1 MPYLAHRIQLCP
13 NNVQEGYFRRAAGTA
28 RFAWNWALGEWN
40 LRYGEGEKVSE
51 GLLRKLLNERK
62 DTAFPWMAE
71 VTKVA
76 PQQAIKNLGTAFT
89 RFFKKLGAYPKFKK
103 RGEHDS
109 FRAEDGPK
117 SKTGSA
123 VETEGNYVIL
133 PRIGRIKM
141 TEAVRFSGRVMEVV
155 VSREADRW
163 FASFLV
169 ETEHVPQHGEK
180 VIGVDLGVKDAVVL
194 STGERF
200 PGPKP
205 LRKRLRKLKRLSRQ
219 HSRKVKGSRNRKKS
233 AMRLARLHRRIK
245 NIRKGFLHKVT
256 SYIVSKAKTVVIE
269 DLNVKGMLANR
280 HLSRAISDIGFWEF
294 RRQMEYKTEMN
305 EVALIVA
312 NRWFP
317 STKLCRKCGTLNDL
331 SLDERI
337 YRCDCG
343 HVEDRDLNA
352 ARNLRTLAESS
363 SDKPNACGPES
374 SGSSRKGRTKLCRVE
389 AGTSHKRTLRAFGK
403 RK

>member
-1 MPYLAHRIQLCP
+1 
-13 NNVQEGYFRRAAGTA
+13 
-28 RFAWNWALGEWN
+28 
-40 LRYGEGEKVSE
+40 
-51 GLLRKLLNERK
+51 
-62 DTAFPWMAE
+62 
-71 VTKVA
+71 
-76 PQQAIKNLGTAFT
+76 
-89 RFFKKLGAYPKFKK
+89 
-103 RGEHDS
+103 
-109 FRAEDGPK
+109 
-117 SKTGSA
+117 
-123 VETEGNYVIL
+123 
-133 PRIGRIKM
+133 M
-141 TEAVRFSGRVMEVV
+141 TEEVRFPGRLLEVV

-163 FASFLV
+163 FGSFLV
-169 ETEHVPQHGEK
+169 DTEHVPQHGEK

-245 NIRKGFLHKVT
+245 NVRKDFLHKVT
-256 SYIVSKAKTVVIE
+256 THILSKAKTVVIE
-269 DLNVKGMLANR
+269 DLNVKGMLSNR

-294 RRQMEYKTEMN
+294 RRQMEYKCEMN
-305 EVALIVA
+305 EVSLIVA

-331 SLDERI
+331 SLAERT

-352 ARNLRTLAESS
+352 AMNLRTLAGSS
-363 SDKPNACGPES
+363 PDKPNACGPES
-374 SGSSRKGRTKLCRVE
+374 SGRNRKAPTKLHRDE
-389 AGTSHKRTLRAFGK
+389 AGTSHKRALRLV
-403 RK
+403 RESER